1 MSDVELDD
9 EDPYALEEGEPGPL
23 VGIRDWILLDGGR
36 LTLAAVLSAAVFVLF
51 LGLNALDVIA
61 FTNDNSITR
70 TASGM
75 IAGTFSLVTL
85 VVSINQLILSR
96 EFSAVGEARDR
107 LEGVMD
113 LRREAE
119 DAADVPASPAAP
131 ARLLELLLE
140 TIHARAGTLAG
151 SVDDRDDEE
160 LREAIE
166 EYADYV
172 RESSDRID
180 RRIDGS
186 RSNTFEA
193 LSASVRYDDA
203 WQFYLARRLR
213 NRYEGELDRESLEA
227 FDDLVDAIER
237 FGVAREQFKTT
248 YLQRELTRF
257 SQLTILCGVPAILS
271 ALLIGFL
278 YADVGGPAIAVDR
291 LPVVVCALL
300 TVIVSPLALLA
311 SYILRTATITRRTA
325 STGPMLPG
333 KDLRDWPFEP
343 GDGEE
348 E

>member
-1 MSDVELDD
+1 MSDVEPGDGN
-9 EDPYALEEGEPGPL
+9 PYALEEGEPGVVARL
-23 VGIRDWILLDGGR
+23 RDWILLDGDR
-36 LTLAAVLSAAVFVLF
+36 LVLAAMLSAAIFVLF

-70 TASGM
+70 AASGM
-75 IAGTFSLVTL
+75 VAGTFSLVTL

-96 EFSAVGEARDR
+96 EFSAVSEARER

-113 LRREAE
+113 LRREVEAAAE
-119 DAADVPASPAAP
+119 VPASPTAP

-140 TIHARAGTLAG
+140 TIHARAGTLAE
-151 SVDDRDDEE
+151 SVEGQEDEE
-160 LREAIE
+160 VREAVG

-172 RESSDRID
+172 RESTDRID
-180 RRIDGS
+180 RRIDGA
-186 RSNTFEA
+186 RSDTFEA

-213 NRYEGELDRESLEA
+213 NRHEEELNRGSIEA
-227 FDDLVDAIER
+227 FDDLVEAVER

-300 TVIVSPLALLA
+300 TVIVSPLALMA

-333 KDLRDWPFEP
+333 KEFRDRPFERR
-343 GDGEE
+343 DGEE
-348 E
+348 